1 MKNMLVF
8 VKIDGVVGN
17 IVFDSLHIMSNLTDS
32 KILLSDYQN
41 FVFLLL
47 IKE

>member
-17 IVFDSLHIMSNLTDS
+17 IVFDFSSIMTNLTDS
-32 KILLSDYQN
+32 KISVSDYRN
-41 FVFLLL
+41 IIFLSN
-47 IKE
+47 

>member
-1 MKNMLVF
+1 MLVF
-8 VKIDGVVGN
+8 VEINGVVGN
-17 IVFDSLHIMSNLTDS
+17 IVFDSSPIMSNLTDS